1 MVAYASRTY
10 IDLTFLV
17 SLASTYR
24 VRRVLL
30 GSPGHQPRD
39 GVIATE
45 QRERLA
51 CMVSTWSAHGQHM
64 VSTWSAHGQ
73 HMVSTWSAHGQ
84 HMVST
89 CTDLCVG
96 EPVER
101 KVKSSMHVR
110 RASRFE
116 CLYPCQEAVF
126 VGFNHRHKR
135 WCVHCRIAGLNSVSH
150 TVCAQRA
157 STLLSEI
164 VACDCQLSHGEKTM
178 VV

>member
-1 MVAYASRTY
+1 MLCSWSLD
-10 IDLTFLV
+10 ILTP
-17 SLASTYR
+17 S
-24 VRRVLL
+24 VRRSIIFWHPLDVSVGLDACA
-30 GSPGHQPRD
+30 HAH
-39 GVIATE
+39 AT
-45 QRERLA
+45 
-51 CMVSTWSAHGQHM
+51 HGQHM
-64 VSTWSAHGQ
+64 ISTWPAHGQ

-135 WCVHCRIAGLNSVSH
+135 WCVRCRIAGLNSVSH